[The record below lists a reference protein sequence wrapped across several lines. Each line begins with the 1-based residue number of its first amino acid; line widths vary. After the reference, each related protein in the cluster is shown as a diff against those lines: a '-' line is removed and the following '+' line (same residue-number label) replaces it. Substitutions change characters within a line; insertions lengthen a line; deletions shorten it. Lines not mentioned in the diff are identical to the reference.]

1 MIYTIDTVPEDT
13 AVYGFAY
20 KFYNH
25 DTNRLFTATPTK
37 GIVRNYR
44 FYSKKDGFDP
54 DNQFTDSEPDSAPA
68 YIFKYADT
76 IQEATIAYND
86 LVCDRIEW
94 LGNMLKESGD
104 DLFLEF

>member
-1 MIYTIDTVPEDT
+1 MIYSIDTVPENT
-13 AVYGFAY
+13 TVYGFAY
-20 KFYNH
+20 RFYNH

-94 LGNMLKESGD
+94 LGDLLKESGD
-104 DLFLEF
+104 DLYLEF

>member
-1 MIYTIDTVPEDT
+1 MIYSIDTVPENT
-13 AVYGFAY
+13 TVYGFAY
-20 KFYNH
+20 RFYNN
-25 DTNRLFTATPTK
+25 DTNRLFTAVPTE
-37 GIVRNYR
+37 GIVKNHK

-54 DNQFTDSEPDSAPA
+54 DNQFDGSEPDSTPA

-94 LGNMLKESGD
+94 LGDLLKESGD
-104 DLFLEF
+104 DLYLEF